1 MNSYN
6 FYLLEKQAPLA
17 WIWLN
22 RPEKKN
28 SLNMPAWEELEPIFK
43 EIDADDEI
51 KVVLIAGK
59 GDSFSTGVDLEMV
72 QKLPE
77 LKKAASGSRLELFE
91 RICGFQKAITNIEKS
106 KKPVIAL
113 IHGYCVG
120 AGLDMATACDFR
132 LCSKDAL
139 FSIKETAMG
148 FAPDIGVLQRIRHI
162 TGAGIARELAFT
174 SKIFNAAYAKEIFL
188 VNRVY
193 DDFNML
199 MEGAKKTA
207 EEIAANP
214 PLAVRATK
222 DVMNY
227 SNGKSV
233 EDGLKYVAS
242 ICSNLIPSPDL
253 YEAISAFMENRKPKF
268 TGR

>member
-1 MNSYN
+1 MNNYK
-6 FYLLEKQAPLA
+6 FYLLEKKAPLA

-28 SLNMPAWEELEPIFK
+28 SLNIPAWEELEPIFK
-43 EIDADDEI
+43 EIDNDDDI

-72 QKLPE
+72 KNLPE
-77 LKKAASGSRLELFE
+77 LKQAASGSRLKLFE
-91 RICGFQKAITNIEKS
+91 RICGFQNAITSIEKS
-106 KKPVIAL
+106 KKPVIAV
-113 IHGYCVG
+113 IHGYCIG

-132 LCSKDAL
+132 LCSKDAF
-139 FSIKETAMG
+139 FSIKETAIG
-148 FAPDIGVLQRIRHI
+148 FVPDIGVLQRIRHI

-174 SKIFNAAYAKEIFL
+174 SKIFDAAYAKEIFL

-193 DDFNML
+193 DNFNL
-199 MEGAKKTA
+199 LIEGAKKTA

-227 SNGKSV
+227 SNGKSI

-242 ICSNLIPSPDL
+242 ICSNLIPSEDL
-253 YEAISAFMENRKPKF
+253 YEAISAFVEKRKPEFK
-268 TGR
+268 GS